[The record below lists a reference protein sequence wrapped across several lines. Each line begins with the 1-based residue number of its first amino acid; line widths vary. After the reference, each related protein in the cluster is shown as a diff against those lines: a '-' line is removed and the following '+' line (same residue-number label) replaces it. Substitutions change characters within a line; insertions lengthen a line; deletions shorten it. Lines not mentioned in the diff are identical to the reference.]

1 MAKRGNLRTQKGIL
15 EHCEDQNEV
24 VFHDQGIEG
33 AYVGQPA
40 TFHIG
45 GDCYATQ
52 VTDVKRGADGKVRQI
67 STGRGS
73 TFKVK
78 ISANCQIGGGPD
90 MPKVWRHE
98 TYLSGRNTSGWL
110 ELGVARNYMD
120 PHF

>member
-15 EHCEDQNEV
+15 EHCVDNNEV
-24 VFHDQGIEG
+24 VFNDPEIEG
-33 AYVGQPA
+33 AFVGQPA

-52 VTDVKRGADGKVRQI
+52 VVDVKRGADGKVRSI

-73 TFKVK
+73 TFAVK
-78 ISANCQIGGGPD
+78 ISANCQSGGGPEY
-90 MPKVWRHE
+90 PEGWRHE
-98 TYLSGRNTSGWL
+98 TYLSGRTTSGWL
-110 ELGVARNYMD
+110 ELGVAVDYMD

>member
-15 EHCEDQNEV
+15 EHCEDQGEV
-24 VFHDQGIEG
+24 VAHDPAIEG

-40 TFHIG
+40 TYHIG

-52 VTDVKRGADGKVRQI
+52 VVDVKRGADGKVRTI

-73 TFKVK
+73 TFTVK
-78 ISANCQIGGGPD
+78 ISANCQIGAGD
-90 MPKVWRHE
+90 WKSWRHE

-110 ELGVARNYMD
+110 ELGVAVDYMD